1 MFEFHQ
7 KASTKDWTRRHHLF
21 RDTFFSH
28 SCNFPLFLDQT
39 ADQFTLININQPRP
53 HLKAGQAGINYSE
66 TRKVL
71 EKTSSAPSQTQHL
84 LLFYFIITL
93 VAQKAKLG
101 FKLLLLQRLDE
112 NLNKNIFRIL
122 TRNPL
127 IGGVPT

>member
-1 MFEFHQ
+1 MLLMFDFHQ
-7 KASTKDWTRRHHLF
+7 KASTEGWTRKHQQRH
-21 RDTFFSH
+21 FFLH
-28 SCNFPLFLDQT
+28 SCNFPVFLDQT

-112 NLNKNIFRIL
+112 NLKQKHF
-122 TRNPL
+122 
-127 IGGVPT
+127 